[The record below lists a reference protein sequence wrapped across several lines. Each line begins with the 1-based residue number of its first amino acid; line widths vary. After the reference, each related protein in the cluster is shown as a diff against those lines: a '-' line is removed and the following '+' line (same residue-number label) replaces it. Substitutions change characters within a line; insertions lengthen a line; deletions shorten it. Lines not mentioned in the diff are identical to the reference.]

1 MGVAIRIVDWLRT
14 QGHDAKHLRDEG
26 LQRTADRDVFRPAI
40 RGRRRVKHA
49 SGPPAARADGL
60 ANGQGRNCTSVD
72 QRVSSGGKVMIKE
85 HDCVVLTKNLPKEK
99 LEAGDIGTV
108 VHIHK
113 GGEGYEVE
121 FMTLTGETVAIV
133 TLMADQVRQ
142 LNRRDLAHT
151 RELQTA

>member
-1 MGVAIRIVDWLRT
+1 L
-14 QGHDAKHLRDEG
+14 K
-26 LQRTADRDVFRPAI
+26 
-40 RGRRRVKHA
+40 
-49 SGPPAARADGL
+49 
-60 ANGQGRNCTSVD
+60 
-72 QRVSSGGKVMIKE
+72 
-85 HDCVVLTKNLPKEK
+85 
-99 LEAGDIGTV
+99 AGDIGAV

-113 GGEGYEVE
+113 GGQGYEVE

>member
-1 MGVAIRIVDWLRT
+1 M
-14 QGHDAKHLRDEG
+14 
-26 LQRTADRDVFRPAI
+26 
-40 RGRRRVKHA
+40 
-49 SGPPAARADGL
+49 
-60 ANGQGRNCTSVD
+60 
-72 QRVSSGGKVMIKE
+72 
-85 HDCVVLTKNLPKEK
+85 VLTKNLPEEH

-133 TLMADQVRQ
+133 TLLAGQVRP

-151 RELQTA
+151 RELQAA